1 MRIATKLT
9 LVLLFSGAVVMA
21 AFGFVR
27 VQQERQRLIA
37 ELKQDLVIL
46 ASTMRLVVEHALRD
60 RQPQDIRE
68 LLAEM
73 VRDPN
78 PVDGIRIFDHRLEE
92 ISSAFSDLA
101 ATALVPQAER
111 EEVLKSGRMIVRY
124 LDSPTRPAGYVILPL
139 RNAPGVIIGVLE
151 VVHVATHV
159 ERQIQEATRSE
170 VLRLSLLSVSIA
182 LVIWLSVRITIRRP
196 IAQLAQIAQTFG
208 GGDLTRRFDLKR
220 RDEIG
225 QLASTFNQMAESL
238 QESQRRHQAE
248 ENRRNMLERQLRHA
262 DKLAAIG
269 KLASELAHEVG
280 SPLNVISGRARILQ
294 REFPDG
300 DARRENL
307 DIIRRQV
314 DRISGFVKR
323 LLKLARPSQMQK
335 ERIDLAPLI
344 REVATFL
351 ASELQERQAHLVLSL
366 PPALPAVMGDRDG
379 LSQVLLNLIMNAT
392 AAISSGGRI
401 EVAAVPAE
409 EPTHGG
415 SRDAPEAES
424 KPGGVEIRVTD
435 DGHGIAPEIL
445 PRVFESFF
453 STKSGEGTGLGL
465 SICQD
470 IVREHGGRITV
481 ESRPGEGA
489 TFRIWLPALPHE
501 VPHEPT
507 TDSHH

>member
-1 MRIATKLT
+1 MRLVTKLM
-9 LVLLFSGAVVMA
+9 LLLILTVALVMA

-37 ELKQDLVIL
+37 ELKQDLVIQ

-92 ISSAFSDLA
+92 ISSAVSDLA

-124 LDSPTRPAGYVILPL
+124 LDSPTRPTGYVILPL
-139 RNAPGVIIGVLE
+139 RNAPEVIIGALE
-151 VVHVATHV
+151 VIHGATQV
-159 ERQIQEATRSE
+159 EQQIQEVTRNE
-170 VLRLSLLSVSIA
+170 VIRLTLLSVSIA
-182 LVIWLSVRITIRRP
+182 LVVWLTVTVTIRRP
-196 IAQLAQIAQTFG
+196 IAQLVRIAQTFG
-208 GGDLTRRFDLKR
+208 EGDLTRRFDLKR

-248 ENRRNMLERQLRHA
+248 ENRRDMLERQLRHA

-269 KLASELAHEVG
+269 KLTSELAHEVG
-280 SPLNVISGRARILQ
+280 SPLNVISGRARILR
-294 REFPDG
+294 REFPEG
-300 DARRENL
+300 DARAENL
-307 DIIRRQV
+307 DIIRSQV

-323 LLKLARPSQMQK
+323 LLKMARPPQMRI
-335 ERIDLAPLI
+335 ERTDLAPAI

-351 ASELQERQAHLVLSL
+351 ASELREKQADLVLLL
-366 PPALPAVMGDRDG
+366 PPALPAVMADRDG
-379 LSQVLLNLIMNAT
+379 LSQLFLNLIMNAI
-392 AAISSGGRI
+392 AAISPGGRI

-409 EPTHGG
+409 DPTLGG
-415 SRDAPEAES
+415 SRDVPEAES
-424 KPGGVEIRVTD
+424 IPGGIEIRVTD

-445 PRVFESFF
+445 PRVFEPFF

-489 TFRIWLPALPHE
+489 TFRIWLPALP
-501 VPHEPT
+501 PRGAT
-507 TDSHH
+507 